1 VLKPLLFL
9 LTFALTS
16 TYVVASSSSA
26 SSQTIIKSPN
36 DQREYH
42 STILSNKLTVLLISD
57 PETDKASAA
66 LDVNIGSSDD
76 PVEFQGLAHFLEH
89 MLFLGTKKFPDPDE
103 YQKYISDHGGSHNA
117 YTALEHTNY
126 FFDVNANNL
135 ESALD
140 RFSEQFTSPLFN
152 EEYVEREVNAV
163 HSEYSS
169 KIKDDGRRFFSAIKS
184 ILSADHPY
192 NKFSVGNLETLKD
205 QPDKSLREA
214 VVSFYNARYSANEM
228 KLVIFGKESIP
239 TLKKWAE
246 EKFSNIP
253 NRNVKAQLIKN
264 NFFDKDFL
272 PAKIEVN
279 SIMDRRSMSIAFPV
293 PSAFNHKNSQPISYL
308 SNLIGHEGIGSLL
321 SELKSQQLVDS
332 LSAGAQFDTHKRAMF
347 MISMG
352 LTEQGL
358 AQQENILKI
367 VFTYFDLLRSKGIQK
382 NYFDEQAQM
391 LKISFNYQEK
401 SEPIHLTSALAG
413 ALHDTDAPNVLFEGY
428 NLNEY
433 APELYLSYLNNLTPE
448 NMLVTISANNIEGN
462 TKTEWY
468 EAPYNVQKYSDGFI
482 SSLKEN
488 HSIPSLNVPE
498 KNIFIP
504 ENIDLLKLTDNKKPE
519 LLKRSKGLAIWYSAD
534 TSFGTPKANLF
545 VTIRSPAT
553 AESAGNLNLTEM
565 MISLVKDS
573 LNEFSYPAY
582 LAGLKYELYNHIRG
596 ITVKISGYN
605 DKQSI
610 LLNKILL
617 TLKYKKFTVERF
629 AIIKERLQRKLLNAK
644 DKKPYEQAIAE
655 VQRSILSPS
664 WSEQERLE
672 ILTTQ
677 TLNDLESFRLSFFK
691 TIDTA
696 ILSSGNISRGSALN
710 IGKQFESIVLSG
722 AETETVERSSV
733 SDLSGD
739 QAWYKNILVDHPD
752 TGFIYYMQGNEKNFK
767 ERAMFL
773 LLSQIISTD
782 YYAQIRTNKQLGYIV
797 FATNFNLFEVPG
809 LAFIVQSPNSSG
821 ETLLEETEL
830 FLQDQVLQLQNI
842 TPEMMAKYQSAVT
855 TRLLKNDNTL
865 YQRSNRNWKEIDK
878 ENFNFNT
885 KNELADSVNSITK
898 GEVLNYFNKLI
909 KNKGKSL
916 LVYTKNK
923 DNKDNKE
930 TEISPALK
938 YLTPLTKDVQ
948 LKTFKNKE

>member
-1 VLKPLLFL
+1 M
-9 LTFALTS
+9 LTLTS
-16 TYVVASSSSA
+16 AYVAASTVST
-26 SSQTIIKSPN
+26 QTIIKSPN
-36 DQREYH
+36 DQREYY
-42 STILSNKLTVLLISD
+42 STTLSNKLTVLLISD

-76 PVEFQGLAHFLEH
+76 PAEFLGLAHFLEH
-89 MLFLGTKKFPDPDE
+89 MLFLGTKKFPNPDE

-117 YTALEHTNY
+117 FTSLEHTNY
-126 FFDVNANNL
+126 FFDINANNL

-152 EEYVEREVNAV
+152 AEYIEREVNAV

-169 KIKDDGRRFFSAIKS
+169 KLKDDGRRFFSAIKS
-184 ILSADHPY
+184 ILSKDHPY
-192 NKFSVGNLETLKD
+192 KKFSVGNLETLKD

-228 KLVIFGKESIP
+228 KLVIFGKEPIP

-253 NRNVKAQLIKN
+253 NHNVTTQAIKN
-264 NFFDKDFL
+264 DFFDEEFL

-279 SIMDRRSMSIAFPV
+279 SIMDTRSMTIAFPV
-293 PSAFNHKNSQPISYL
+293 PSAFNYKNSQPISYL
-308 SNLIGHEGIGSLL
+308 SNLIGHEGSGSLL

-332 LSAGAQFDTHKRAMF
+332 LSAGAQFDTNQQAMF
-347 MISMG
+347 MITMR

-358 AQQENILKI
+358 TQQESILKT
-367 VFTYFDLLRSKGIQK
+367 VFSYFELLRSKGIQK
-382 NYFDEQAQM
+382 DYFDEQAQM
-391 LKISFNYQEK
+391 LKISFRYQEK
-401 SEPIHLTSALAG
+401 LEPIHLTSALAG
-413 ALHDTDAPNVLFEGY
+413 ALHDTDATNILFEGY

-433 APELYLSYLNNLTPE
+433 TPDLYLNYLNHLTPE
-448 NMLVTISANNIEGN
+448 NMLVTISANNIKGN
-462 TKTEWY
+462 SKTEWY
-468 EAPYNVQKYSDGFI
+468 EAPYNIEKYSDEFI
-482 SSLKEN
+482 HAIKTPKTIATLT
-488 HSIPSLNVPE
+488 VPE

-504 ENIDLLKLTDNKKPE
+504 ENIDLLTLKNNQQPE
-519 LLKRSKGLAIWYSAD
+519 LLKRLDGLEIWYSAN

-553 AESAGNLNLTEM
+553 TFSAANLNLTEIM
-565 MISLVKDS
+565 VSLLKDS

-582 LAGLKYELYNHIRG
+582 LAGLHYELYNHIRG

-617 TLKYKKFTVERF
+617 TLKYNKFTEERF

-655 VQRSILSPS
+655 VQHSILSPS

-677 TLNDLESFRLSFFK
+677 TLRDLESFRLSFFK

-696 ILSSGNISRGSALN
+696 ILSSGNISRSSALN

-722 AETETVERSSV
+722 AEAQAVERSSV
-733 SDLSGD
+733 YDLSGT
-739 QAWYKNILVDHPD
+739 QAWYKNIPVEHPD
-752 TGFIYYMQGNEKNFK
+752 TGFVYYIQGNEKSF
-767 ERAMFL
+767 EEQAMFL
-773 LLSQIISTD
+773 LLNQIISTD
-782 YYAQIRTNKQLGYIV
+782 YYAQIRTKKQLGYIV

-809 LAFIVQSPNSSG
+809 LAFIVQSPNSDG
-821 ETLLEETEL
+821 ETLLIETEL
-830 FLQDQVLQLQNI
+830 FLQEQALQLQKI
-842 TPEMMAKYQSAVT
+842 TPDMLAKYQSAVT

-865 YQRSNRNWKEIDK
+865 YQRSNRNWQEIDK

-885 KNELADSVNSITK
+885 KNKLADAVNNTTK
-898 GEVLNYFNKLI
+898 KEVLSYFNKLI
-909 KNKGKSL
+909 MNKGNSL

-923 DNKDNKE
+923 A
-930 TEISPALK
+930 TENEEPEASEALK
-938 YLTPLTKDVQ
+938 NLTPLSKDIL
-948 LKTFKNKE
+948 LKTFSGKE

>member
-1 VLKPLLFL
+1 VLKPVLFL
-9 LTFALTS
+9 ITFVLTS
-16 TYVVASSSSA
+16 TSVIANTSIAST
-26 SSQTIIKSPN
+26 QTIVKSPN

-42 STILSNKLTVLLISD
+42 SITLSNKLTVLLISD
-57 PETDKASAA
+57 PKTDKASAA

-76 PVEFQGLAHFLEH
+76 PIDFQGLAHFLEH

-293 PSAFNHKNSQPISYL
+293 PSAFNHKNSQPISYI
-308 SNLIGHEGIGSLL
+308 SNLIGHEGKGSLL

-332 LSAGAQFDTHKRAMF
+332 LSAGAQFDTNNRAMF
-347 MISMG
+347 MITMG

-358 AQQENILKI
+358 AEQDNILKT
-367 VFTYFDLLRSKGIQK
+367 VFSYFELLRVKGIQK
-382 NYFDEQAQM
+382 NYFDEQAQL

-401 SEPIHLTSALAG
+401 SEPIHFTSALAG
-413 ALHDTDAPNVLFEGY
+413 ALHDTEVSNVLYEGY
-428 NLNEY
+428 NLNKY
-433 APELYLSYLNNLTPE
+433 APELYLSYLNHLTPE

-462 TKTEWY
+462 AKTEWY
-468 EAPYNVQKYSDGFI
+468 ETPYNIEKYSEEFI
-482 SSLKEN
+482 HTLKTPQT
-488 HSIPSLNVPE
+488 IATLNVPE

-504 ENIDLLKLTDNKKPE
+504 ENIDLLKLKNNQHPE
-519 LLKRSKGLAIWYSAD
+519 LLKRSDGLAIWYSAD

-553 AESAGNLNLTEM
+553 TQSAANLNLTEIM
-565 MISLVKDS
+565 VALLKDS

-582 LAGLKYELYNHIRG
+582 LAGLHYELYNHIRG
-596 ITVKISGYN
+596 ITIKISGYN

-617 TLKYKKFTVERF
+617 TLKHKKFTSERF
-629 AIIKERLQRKLLNAK
+629 TIIKERLHRKLLNAK
-644 DKKPYEQAIAE
+644 DKKPYNQAIAE

-664 WSEQERLE
+664 WNEQERLE
-672 ILTTQ
+672 VLATQ
-677 TLNDLESFRLSFFK
+677 NLRDLESFRLSFFE

-696 ILSSGNISRGSALN
+696 ILSSGNISRASALN
-710 IGKQFESIVLSG
+710 IGNQFESIVLSG
-722 AETETVERSSV
+722 AKTQTVERSTV
-733 SDLSGD
+733 SNLDGK
-739 QAWYKNILVDHPD
+739 QAWYKDIIVKHPD
-752 TGFIYYMQGNEKNFK
+752 TGFVYYIQGNEKSFK
-767 ERAMFL
+767 EQAMFL

-782 YYAQIRTNKQLGYIV
+782 YYAQIRTDKQLGYIV

-809 LAFIVQSPNSSG
+809 LAFIVQSPNSDG
-821 ETLLEETEL
+821 ETLLKETEL
-830 FLQDQVLQLQNI
+830 FLQNQTLKLQNI
-842 TPEMMAKYQSAVT
+842 TPEKMAKFQSAVVT
-855 TRLLKNDNTL
+855 GLLKQDNTL
-865 YQRSNRNWKEIDK
+865 YQRSNKSWQEIDK
-878 ENFNFNT
+878 KNFNFNT
-885 KNELADSVNSITK
+885 NDQLANFVNSITK
-898 GEVLNYFNKLI
+898 EELLSYFSTLI
-909 KNKGKSL
+909 EIKGNAL

-923 DNKDNKE
+923 E
-930 TEISPALK
+930 TEVSAALK
-938 YLTPLTKDVQ
+938 HLTLLTKDIE
-948 LKTFKNKE
+948 FKRFRNKE